1 VEVSQAF
8 RNVTIFS
15 GYATR
20 QKNITISSGAMKSDY
35 LDEVLGGSGLEIHL
49 RTEMAPC
56 RSCAGI
62 IQEYRNTTGGLQLSE
77 GTKYYNPP
85 AFN

>member
-1 VEVSQAF
+1 MKLTGQP
-8 RNVTIFS
+8 
-15 GYATR
+15 TR
-20 QKNITISSGAMKSDY
+20 QKIFTIPSGDVKSDY

-62 IQEYRNTTGGLQLSE
+62 IREYRNTTGGLQLSE
-77 GTKYYNPP
+77 GTKYYPPPP